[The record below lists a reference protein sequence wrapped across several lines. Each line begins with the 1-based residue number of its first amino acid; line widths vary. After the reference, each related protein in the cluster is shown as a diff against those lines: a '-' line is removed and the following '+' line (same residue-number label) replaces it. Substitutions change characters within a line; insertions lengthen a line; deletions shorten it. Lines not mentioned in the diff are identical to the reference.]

1 MKNDWD
7 RSRDDGNLNSL
18 FKQKYSVVSRQVE
31 FPEGV
36 VLKNSAGLLFDRSML
51 GELCPAVA
59 WAVAG
64 NLVATVFPERRC
76 VSLFS
81 ESSWK
86 ELRQILNK
94 LPRDTSE
101 QRTLRRLALGFETY
115 IPKSDP
121 MILTVTLESY
131 AGLTGNDFLV
141 VQSSDYMELWAKDK
155 L

>member
-1 MKNDWD
+1 MGAIPLKSERHGSWNPTC
-7 RSRDDGNLNSL
+7 
-18 FKQKYSVVSRQVE
+18 QK
-31 FPEGV
+31 
-36 VLKNSAGLLFDRSML
+36 
-51 GELCPAVA
+51 
-59 WAVAG
+59 
-64 NLVATVFPERRC
+64 
-76 VSLFS
+76 S

-94 LPRDTSE
+94 VPRDTSE